1 MINGYLHTL
10 YIVYKITDITCS
22 QRREEKR
29 RELGSTCSAVQ
40 AGRPGPR
47 GRLLQ
52 CGGEGGSWDNHF
64 LSGQSGRLSAPL
76 AHGSLDSS
84 MPSCFAPVSA
94 LGLPPQRGVVEKRA
108 GGLGIFFFLVG
119 GIMKERQE
127 GGEEGKEKN
136 EDESKR
142 RGEREKGCGLSPGC
156 SPSRPP
162 FPLRLP
168 LQPSPSLACLTLHNG
183 RFSAEISSY
192 WIPGLEFCP
201 PTMSRQR
208 SMLQGRHTLQ
218 AKSWKTIPPFIS
230 IRKEEKSPL
239 DTTSFIFF
247 PQSPLF
253 PHHLSSI
260 SKLEEGYQAQSSST
274 RPLWLV
280 GLFILF
286 GGRSLKYHWENKHKL
301 LMPIR
306 FHSLSSEK
314 KVIARKVG
322 GTWTI

>member
-1 MINGYLHTL
+1 
-10 YIVYKITDITCS
+10 
-22 QRREEKR
+22 
-29 RELGSTCSAVQ
+29 
-40 AGRPGPR
+40 
-47 GRLLQ
+47 
-52 CGGEGGSWDNHF
+52 
-64 LSGQSGRLSAPL
+64 
-76 AHGSLDSS
+76 
-84 MPSCFAPVSA
+84 
-94 LGLPPQRGVVEKRA
+94 
-108 GGLGIFFFLVG
+108 
-119 GIMKERQE
+119 MKERQE

-183 RFSAEISSY
+183 RFSAEISRY

-230 IRKEEKSPL
+230 IRKGEKSPL

-247 PQSPLF
+247 PPITPFPSPSLL
-253 PHHLSSI
+253 HIKTGGRLSSTV
-260 SKLEEGYQAQSSST
+260 KL
-274 RPLWLV
+274 
-280 GLFILF
+280 
-286 GGRSLKYHWENKHKL
+286 H
-301 LMPIR
+301 
-306 FHSLSSEK
+306 
-314 KVIARKVG
+314 
-322 GTWTI
+322 

>member
-1 MINGYLHTL
+1 MAIYILYTL
-10 YIVYKITDITCS
+10 CTKLQIS
-22 QRREEKR
+22 LAHREEKR
-29 RELGSTCSAVQ
+29 RELGSMCSAGRQ

-76 AHGSLDSS
+76 AHGSLDCS
-84 MPSCFAPVSA
+84 MPSCFAAVWA

-108 GGLGIFFFLVG
+108 GELGIFFFWLGGG

-156 SPSRPP
+156 SPSCPP

-183 RFSAEISSY
+183 RFSAEISRY

-239 DTTSFIFF
+239 DTTSFISF